1 MSNARCRTVIVRNP
15 QGLHAR
21 PADLLVRTANQFDS
35 RITIS
40 RGGEQIDCKSILSI
54 LTLGAAQGTELSV
67 SAEGTDAEVALD
79 SIEQLFLRGFDEL
92 NEADSGTA

>member
-1 MSNARCRTVIVRNP
+1 MSNAHCRTVIVRNP

-21 PADLLVRTANQFDS
+21 PADLLVRMANQFEA

-40 RGGEQIDCKSILSI
+40 RGGEPIDCKSILSI
-54 LTLGAAQGTELSV
+54 LTLGAEQGTELSV
-67 SAEGTDAEVALD
+67 SAEGADAEVALD

-92 NEADSGTA
+92 NETDSGTA